1 MRIKSLYIEK
11 YKNIIKQ
18 TFDFSNNSGYIALIG
33 ENGSGKTN
41 LLEAISLIFNGL
53 FNKKKIPFKYEF
65 QYEHDGHMYLRKPSM
80 AMKDGIKVKDSEMFY
95 PTSVIACY
103 SGEDLRLWHN
113 AYEDYYMHYF
123 NKAIRENYYV
133 PELIYINKYCWEI
146 ALISLLCA
154 FDKKDVNDFLSSC
167 LNIKNIDDVTVSFY
181 FDTKK
186 EEMFKKHDA
195 LNWFRRLF
203 HEGGK
208 DINAKTLATMDIF
221 SSSSSTQKQEKC
233 KTIFQYLYLL
243 SQPKRNDVNRV
254 DKLITKIVLKIGD
267 IVFEDLSEGEKKMIL
282 VECINKVLG
291 DKNTLVL
298 LDEPDAH
305 THIAR
310 KADILKTIKSF
321 EGQTVLTTHSPIF
334 IEMMDYNN
342 LKYIENG
349 CGKNMEKIK
358 AITEISNNKL
368 NILDGAIIASAKR
381 LIVTEGPDDVKHV
394 KKAIEALSKKD
405 TKFEKLKGIP
415 VVFQGG
421 AKLVEEYYNS
431 IISKDINNIEKVV
444 FVFDFDSEGR
454 DGAKLVE
461 KIGNAKIDYVFY
473 NKKYPITST
482 DYDFYL
488 EDFYSASVYSDIKL
502 PQIVN
507 TPTYYQMKKMA
518 TLSKSIKEKLQKK
531 IDNNQISENDFD
543 DFANFFDELL
553 NKFNI

>member
-1 MRIKSLYIEK
+1 MRLRLLYIEE
-11 YKNIIKQ
+11 YKNIKKQ
-18 TFDFSNNSGYIALIG
+18 AFDFSNNSGYVALMG
-33 ENGSGKTN
+33 LNGSGKSN
-41 LLEAISLIFNGL
+41 LLEAIALIFYGI
-53 FNKKKIPFKYEF
+53 FNNSKVPFKYVL
-65 QYEHDGHMYLRKPSM
+65 QYEYNGKVYLRSPRIAIIDSK
-80 AMKDGIKVKDSEMFY
+80 KVKKTELIY
-95 PTSVIACY
+95 PSSIIACY
-103 SGEDLRLWHN
+103 SGEDSRLWN
-113 AYEDYYMHYF
+113 LAFEEYTSRYF
-123 NKAIRENYYV
+123 AKVIDGSITI
-133 PELIYINKYCWEI
+133 PELVYINKHCWNI
-146 ALISLLCA
+146 ALLSLFCSE
-154 FDKKDVNDFLSSC
+154 KVNVKSFLK
-167 LNIKNIDDVTVSFY
+167 NTFNIDDLDDVEVSFSFGNSDHFKDHAALTWIKRIQSDCLNDNNKATIKSFLSY
-181 FDTKK
+181 
-186 EEMFKKHDA
+186 EMPLLPKQS
-195 LNWFRRLF
+195 
-203 HEGGK
+203 K
-208 DINAKTLATMDIF
+208 DKTLF
-221 SSSSSTQKQEKC
+221 Y
-233 KTIFQYLYLL
+233 YLYLL
-243 SQPKRNDVNRV
+243 TQPERNEDRRNSIDKYITNINIVCKGIQFN
-254 DKLITKIVLKIGD
+254 DFSEGHKKLILI
-267 IVFEDLSEGEKKMIL
+267 
-282 VECINKVLG
+282 ECITQVLG
-291 DKNTLVL
+291 DDLSLLL

-305 THIAR
+305 VHIE
-310 KADILKTIKSF
+310 LKKELIKCIENFS
-321 EGQTVLTTHSPIF
+321 GQTILTTHSPIF
-334 IEMMDYNN
+334 IEMMNYNN
-342 LKYIENG
+342 LKYIEDG

-368 NILDGAIIASAKR
+368 NVLDGAIIASAKR
-381 LIVTEGPDDVKHV
+381 LIVTEGPDDIKHI
-394 KKAIEALSKKD
+394 KKAIDALSRKD
-405 TKFEKLKGIP
+405 TRFEKLKGIP

>member
-254 DKLITKIVLKIGD
+254 DKLITKIVLK
-267 IVFEDLSEGEKKMIL
+267 
-282 VECINKVLG
+282 
-291 DKNTLVL
+291 
-298 LDEPDAH
+298 
-305 THIAR
+305 
-310 KADILKTIKSF
+310 
-321 EGQTVLTTHSPIF
+321 
-334 IEMMDYNN
+334 
-342 LKYIENG
+342 
-349 CGKNMEKIK
+349 
-358 AITEISNNKL
+358 
-368 NILDGAIIASAKR
+368 
-381 LIVTEGPDDVKHV
+381 
-394 KKAIEALSKKD
+394 
-405 TKFEKLKGIP
+405 
-415 VVFQGG
+415 
-421 AKLVEEYYNS
+421 
-431 IISKDINNIEKVV
+431 
-444 FVFDFDSEGR
+444 
-454 DGAKLVE
+454 
-461 KIGNAKIDYVFY
+461 
-473 NKKYPITST
+473 
-482 DYDFYL
+482 
-488 EDFYSASVYSDIKL
+488 
-502 PQIVN
+502 
-507 TPTYYQMKKMA
+507 
-518 TLSKSIKEKLQKK
+518 
-531 IDNNQISENDFD
+531 
-543 DFANFFDELL
+543 
-553 NKFNI
+553 